1 MRQVQRVSYS
11 IQRVSHG
18 QVPQVDAMAE
28 GNGGRAASAAVRHD
42 VLRAALTRA
51 GLAAPLP
58 HSRCL
63 TRALSAFLTHL
74 TRALSAFL
82 TLSRQIRRQ
91 VEAEIKAEAAQRRA
105 KQDEAKAKA
114 KAKRKAEADA
124 KREAE
129 QAKQAALRVQFELHQ
144 LRLQA
149 VSASGPVMRS
159 PEKATLSVSDLLS
172 ASGPVMRSPEKATPL
187 SESELLELY
196 SALSRQMP
204 DSALS
209 RHAGSPAIQLS
220 PAVPF
225 PCSPSATFAWPW

>member
-124 KREAE
+124 KREAK
-129 QAKQAALRVQFELHQ
+129 QAKEAALRVQFELRQ

-172 ASGPVMRSPEKATPL
+172 ASGPVMRSPEKATL

-196 SALSRQMP
+196 S
-204 DSALS
+204 SALS

>member
-28 GNGGRAASAAVRHD
+28 GNEGRAASAAVRHD

-91 VEAEIKAEAAQRRA
+91 IEAEIKAEAAQRRA
-105 KQDEAKAKA
+105 KQAEAKAKA

-129 QAKQAALRVQFELHQ
+129 QAKQAALRVQFELRQ

-172 ASGPVMRSPEKATPL
+172 ASGPVMRSPEKATL

-196 SALSRQMP
+196 SPALSGP
-204 DSALS
+204 
-209 RHAGSPAIQLS
+209 AGSPAIQLS
-220 PAVPF
+220 PAVPL
-225 PCSPSATFAWPW
+225 PCSPFATFAWPW

>member
-124 KREAE
+124 KREAK
-129 QAKQAALRVQFELHQ
+129 QAKQAALRVQAELRQ

-172 ASGPVMRSPEKATPL
+172 ASGPVMRSPEKATL

-196 SALSRQMP
+196 S
-204 DSALS
+204 SALS

>member
-18 QVPQVDAMAE
+18 QVPQVDAMGE
-28 GNGGRAASAAVRHD
+28 GNEGRAASAAVRHD

-124 KREAE
+124 KREAK
-129 QAKQAALRVQFELHQ
+129 QAKQAALRVQFELRQ

-149 VSASGPVMRS
+149 V
-159 PEKATLSVSDLLS
+159 S

-196 SALSRQMP
+196 S
-204 DSALS
+204 SALS

>member
-18 QVPQVDAMAE
+18 QVPQVDAMGE
-28 GNGGRAASAAVRHD
+28 GNEGRAASAAVRHD

-105 KQDEAKAKA
+105 KQAEAKAKA

-129 QAKQAALRVQFELHQ
+129 QAKQAALRVQFELRQ

-172 ASGPVMRSPEKATPL
+172 ASGPVMRSPEKATL

-196 SALSRQMP
+196 S
-204 DSALS
+204 SALS